1 MSDWTLSCW
10 CGFCSSTK
18 KLVQLRLSPALLLSS
33 LCIQGK
39 GFIWDTPW
47 NPVYFVLYW
56 VASSSG
62 HMSFKQETRIYLA
75 NSSFWKQIFGASN
88 PAPLFPSRP
97 LLLISQRKEFYS
109 TAQTFLCIF
118 LRRSLNIALAA
129 ALQEEEIT
137 LCSHSSLLPRL
148 NIYFSAGQETYMCY
162 CFLGTSL
169 ICVIAKTF
177 TRQGCGWMRLQLLH
191 NS

>member
-1 MSDWTLSCW
+1 MVCAPVLFMKRFCFLLIEMSDWT
-10 CGFCSSTK
+10 
-18 KLVQLRLSPALLLSS
+18 LVQLRLSPALLLSS
-33 LCIQGK
+33 LCVQGK
-39 GFIWDTPW
+39 GFIWDTPC
-47 NPVYFVLYW
+47 NPVYFW

-109 TAQTFLCIF
+109 AAQTFLCIF

-137 LCSHSSLLPRL
+137 LCSHSSLQ
-148 NIYFSAGQETYMCY
+148 S
-162 CFLGTSL
+162 
-169 ICVIAKTF
+169 
-177 TRQGCGWMRLQLLH
+177 LH